1 MDENTKNELESLGV
15 NVEAAVS
22 RFAGK
27 SERYIKYLK
36 MHVMTGYFSK
46 LGDALKEG
54 NVSDAQL
61 FSHTLKGD
69 FKNFEFGSLTDTM
82 VSLNDQLKEG
92 SMDGAMDKY
101 ESMINVYDNITEI
114 IVRLS

>member
-69 FKNFEFGSLTDTM
+69 FRNYCKTFLIGLLMFNKNYFGLLT
-82 VSLNDQLKEG
+82 VLK
-92 SMDGAMDKY
+92 M
-101 ESMINVYDNITEI
+101 YDSFVIQ
-114 IVRLS
+114 